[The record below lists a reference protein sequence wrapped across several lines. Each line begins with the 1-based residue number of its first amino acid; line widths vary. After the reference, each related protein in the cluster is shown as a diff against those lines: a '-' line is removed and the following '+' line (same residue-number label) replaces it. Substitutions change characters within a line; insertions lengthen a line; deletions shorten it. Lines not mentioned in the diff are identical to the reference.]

1 MPSGPWIVIK
11 QHHYAASEP
20 NEPTILWLILVRWLR
35 PSDALQGLPSLD
47 KAHTLVLG
55 PLRWDKGSKELIS
68 GTILAGNSMVLFK
81 CFLQQA
87 FEYYTTKLV
96 LSNYTSGICTY
107 LRILLSKLWPAV
119 TGSAGSGISSRP
131 WVDFADTCED
141 TSSFLTI
148 KFWSSVQMIAF
159 DHVYSICVSIVSVCL
174 RLLSR
179 LGLVFHSKSSCQGCA
194 HNITRKPSEMLDPEL
209 PELMRASSSSDA
221 GPGANLSYS
230 AGPSM
235 LPQWADQ
242 SIFYYIYYF
251 MYMGVVRKTFGIGVT
266 SADMDLWWLVLL
278 LPWRKAAHTKTWS

>member
-11 QHHYAASEP
+11 QLHYAASEP

-35 PSDALQGLPSLD
+35 PSDALQGLPRLD

-221 GPGANLSYS
+221 GAKFELLGW
-230 AGPSM
+230 
-235 LPQWADQ
+235 PQHAPAMGRPV
-242 SIFYYIYYF
+242 YI
-251 MYMGVVRKTFGIGVT
+251 
-266 SADMDLWWLVLL
+266 LL
-278 LPWRKAAHTKTWS
+278 YTKNNENHQNWRFFF